1 MPDPNLT
8 LLEDAVRNL
17 ARFLDDIVFDGEVRR
32 GLLESSATLIVL
44 IARKARH
51 ESKHQS
57 R

>member
-1 MPDPNLT
+1 MPDPNLP